1 MHGLHGCFSVGK
13 ENSCWCKYKHEV
25 NFPVEIY
32 FHCCYYNS
40 LMAIASPVLRV
51 LMKQISDNVKFEY
64 IWYKVPYVF
73 FIVYFKGEM
82 LNAIEPKILK

>member
-1 MHGLHGCFSVGK
+1 
-13 ENSCWCKYKHEV
+13 
-25 NFPVEIY
+25 
-32 FHCCYYNS
+32 
-40 LMAIASPVLRV
+40 MAIASPVLRV

>member
-1 MHGLHGCFSVGK
+1 
-13 ENSCWCKYKHEV
+13 
-25 NFPVEIY
+25 
-32 FHCCYYNS
+32 
-40 LMAIASPVLRV
+40 MAIASPVLRV

-82 LNAIEPKILK
+82 LNAIEPKNTKVMNQMKKNTGLYRKDKLSKLSF